1 MRSDMFEVII
11 ERPRWGGKH
20 GRGDG
25 AGKGRRAEPRRQQEA
40 ATWEPVSQGRGT
52 KHLNE
57 NLRPLFRFLRS
68 RLGQPWDAVR
78 SEICA
83 LLDTGNAVQMHV
95 RDHVKQMVEENTVLI
110 DGSPH
115 HAAGSRFGGERPIT
129 VGRLDGLYV
138 CPRTG
143 TLRMATVPRRRRPP
157 SKEHPDVRRL
167 DDAHEVR
174 RIEGVWYLITL
185 APVPAPGSERARCR
199 DVVLGALLGEI
210 DEARLHRTYGRRD
223 RYGAVKKQL
232 GSQEVRVL
240 GLRASLSP
248 RGARLPL

>member
-11 ERPRWGGKH
+11 ERPRRGGN
-20 GRGDG
+20 RGY
-25 AGKGRRAEPRRQQEA
+25 GKGRVAEPGRQQEA
-40 ATWEPVSQGRGT
+40 AIWEPVSRGRGS

-57 NLRPLFRFLRS
+57 NLAPLHRFLRS
-68 RLGQPWDAVR
+68 CLGRPWDAVR

-83 LLDTGNAVQMHV
+83 SLNMRSAVQKHV
-95 RDHVKQMVEENTVLI
+95 RDHLKDMVEENTVLV
-110 DGSPH
+110 DGRPH
-115 HAAGSRFGGERPIT
+115 HPTLYGRQTLIT
-129 VGRLDGLYV
+129 VSHQRGFYV
-138 CPRTG
+138 CPQTG
-143 TLRMATVPRRRRPP
+143 TLRMATVGERRRPP
-157 SKEHPDVRRL
+157 GKEHPDVRRL